1 MSTTT
6 TNIFNAATMPC
17 LNDTNYTSWSSCMHA
32 LLICLGYWGLI
43 SGTETLPA
51 ADKADTKKA
60 ELFTDC
66 QLKACAE
73 FILYVEDSQLP
84 HMSGDDPHVIWNELS
99 HVHRAH
105 GLSTQLV
112 AVRKFSRMEKGAS
125 QSMFLW
131 IGKVKA
137 QAQMMKVID
146 ITLPDLFVIV
156 ILTSSLPPEYKAAI
170 VVLDSVNLKDLTL
183 ELVIGCLLNEEEH
196 QLSQKLLQDSKIVK
210 GEPESD
216 SSYAV
221 CVTKSNVTCFKCGK
235 KGHYLKDCPDKESAQ
250 YINIYDEEEPD
261 GVW

>member
-1 MSTTT
+1 MR
-6 TNIFNAATMPC
+6 
-17 LNDTNYTSWSSCMHA
+17 A
-32 LLICLGYWGLI
+32 LLIHLSYWGLV

-60 ELFTDC
+60 ELFADH

-73 FILYVEDSQLP
+73 LILYVEDSQLP

-99 HVHRAH
+99 CVHRAR
-105 GLSTQLV
+105 GLSMQLA
-112 AVRKFSRMEKGAS
+112 AVRKFSRIEKGVS
-125 QSMFLW
+125 QSMSSW
-131 IGKVKA
+131 IGEIKA

-146 ITLPDLFVIV
+146 IALPDLFVIV
-156 ILTSSLPPEYKAAI
+156 VLTSGLPPEYEAA
-170 VVLDSVNLKDLTL
+170 VVALNSVNSKDLTL
-183 ELVIGCLLNEEEH
+183 ELVTGRLLNEEEC
-196 QLSQKLLQDSKIVK
+196 QLSQKLLQDSKVVK

-221 CVTKSNVTCFKCGK
+221 CVVKSNVTCFKCGK

-250 YINIYDEEEPD
+250 YIDIYDEEEPD